1 MNLAPPTCPP
11 QHGQVAFPV
20 PAHPQGCGHIFLG
33 GLKGPV
39 SPALSFSPTSFF
51 HFGILHPVIHAFRF
65 FRAVCVNLFTSGL
78 FLKDKPP
85 MDMSSQVPFENAV
98 LSVSALFVILQSFR
112 LLFTS
117 WKASVLGLI
126 MPNASN
132 SPSMICCTSQWE
144 QGLF

>member
-1 MNLAPPTCPP
+1 M
-11 QHGQVAFPV
+11 
-20 PAHPQGCGHIFLG
+20 PAHPQGCGHIFLKS
-33 GLKGPV
+33 LKGPI
-39 SPALSFSPTSFF
+39 SPALSFLPTSSFY
-51 HFGILHPVIHAFRF
+51 FGVLNPVIHSLKF
-65 FRAVCVNLFTSGL
+65 FRTVFVNLFTSGL

-85 MDMSSQVPFENAV
+85 MDISSQVPFENAV
-98 LSVSALFVILQSFR
+98 LSVKCFVCDPLQSFR

-144 QGLF
+144 QVLF